1 MAALIRPDV
10 SVHLSFVEAMDEFAA
25 EGRGL
30 AADDSMIGRDLREHG
45 LSWRE
50 PDGFAAYVGLV
61 LADAEE
67 EAPRPVGFVP
77 STTLWWVEGDAY
89 LGRIAVRHRLTPWLL
104 DVGGHIGYDV
114 RPTARRRGHATAMLR
129 AAMPLTRALGIDPV
143 LITCDEDNVG
153 SRRVIEANG
162 GALEDVR
169 PVAGS
174 PSTPAKRRY
183 WVPTSA

>member
-1 MAALIRPDV
+1 MAQLIRPHV
-10 SVHLSFVEAMDEFAA
+10 SVHRSFVEAMDEFAA

-30 AADDSMIGRDLREHG
+30 VADNSMIGRDLREHG

-77 STTLWWVEGDAY
+77 STTLWWVEDETY
-89 LGRIAVRHRLTPWLL
+89 LGRIAIRHRLTPWLL
-104 DVGGHIGYDV
+104 DVGGHIGYDT
-114 RPTARRRGHATAMLR
+114 RPSARRQGHATAMLC
-129 AAMPLTRALGIDPV
+129 AALPLTHDLGIDPV
-143 LITCDEDNVG
+143 LITCDEDNLG

-162 GALEDVR
+162 GVLEDVR

-174 PSTPAKRRY
+174 PHAPAKRRY